1 MRVAAYVTP
10 KQFRANSLYCIYVA
24 IKCIIVL
31 HFKKK
36 TSPFLFFF
44 FIKIDI
50 TKYIDGISWSR
61 FSISHLSRLH
71 DQNINIIC

>member
-44 FIKIDI
+44 LLK
-50 TKYIDGISWSR
+50 
-61 FSISHLSRLH
+61 SIS
-71 DQNINIIC
+71 QNILMGFLGLDFRYLIYQDYMIKTSI